1 MYFSIFRA
9 ELFEKNNKQKKQSV
23 QIFSLI
29 WAANQDSI
37 QVKILYCSTNFK
49 EFFHKWFSTYNLAF
63 KKVNV
68 MYYNIP
74 FSILVNVPQNQDQ
87 PLGLYMAH
95 VFQVLNVL
103 LIVEQL
109 MEIVLQAL
117 VFVVFISK
125 SYFDYDNN
133 CFIQI
138 FFSDFLHV
146 LHL

>member
-1 MYFSIFRA
+1 M
-9 ELFEKNNKQKKQSV
+9 
-23 QIFSLI
+23 
-29 WAANQDSI
+29 
-37 QVKILYCSTNFK
+37 
-49 EFFHKWFSTYNLAF
+49 
-63 KKVNV
+63 VNV

-87 PLGLYMAH
+87 PLVLYMAH

-125 SYFDYDNN
+125 YYYNWYN
-133 CFIQI
+133 E
-138 FFSDFLHV
+138 L
-146 LHL
+146 